1 LSGAAPRAANVR
13 DFSMFQGCFPMATH
27 GDIIEDLP
35 SRPAEHHRSGTPVLN
50 DLLRKVR
57 GYFQAPSEEDGEAH
71 EDSRPRGGAAGGSP
85 PVTEVP
91 TVAIGHRRARWTRDS
106 ERLTEA
112 PPEPLR
118 AQDGAAETVALARRA
133 PVDPALAETVA
144 SDRTGSASQ
153 PAIADEI
160 TPDPLLQEA
169 ARIAES
175 PDRLTPIPD
184 LQPGQT
190 IGPDRFRVV
199 KMLGRGGFGAV
210 YEAVDLQLRRSVAL
224 KVLTH
229 EDGSDEWRRR
239 FRREIIA
246 AAALT
251 HRNIAAVYEAGED
264 AGRSFAAM
272 ELVRGQPLSA
282 LLKNGPLPLERVWQI
297 AKEIA
302 AGLAKAHAAQIVH
315 RDIKPGNVLLSEDG
329 EVKLLDFGLAKRMP
343 VDGLKP
349 ASYDKI
355 TITADAR
362 LMGTPP
368 YMSPEQARAANVD
381 FRSDIFSFGILLY
394 EMVTG
399 SRPFRGETLIDLIF
413 AVANEE
419 PPPPSTVDG
428 RTPPEL
434 ERVILRCL
442 QKLPELRYANAA
454 ELLEALERPPPRVV
468 AAHPLAAT
476 LLSEQP
482 RRRRRPAWLVPVV
495 GAFVAGA
502 MVAGMAFWSRLAPP
516 PAAPTGNGATPSTGE
531 AEAPPGP
538 TASASAEGP
547 PAGTGATGRIEP
559 TAEPRP
565 DSKPV
570 AGPGSSTNTGDPLGT
585 KGKRTPKPPLPP
597 GTTAPAGPPPRPVP
611 VRPAPAGPVPA
622 DSSDMNL

>member
-1 LSGAAPRAANVR
+1 
-13 DFSMFQGCFPMATH
+13 MATH
-27 GDIIEDLP
+27 GNIIEDLP

-57 GYFQAPSEEDGEAH
+57 GYFQAPSEEDGEVH
-71 EDSRPRGGAAGGSP
+71 EDSHPRGSPAGGSP

-91 TVAIGHRRARWTRDS
+91 TVALGHRRARWTRDA

-112 PPEPLR
+112 PPEPPP
-118 AQDGAAETVALARRA
+118 AQSGAAETVAEARRA

-144 SDRTGSASQ
+144 SDRAGSASQ

-175 PDRLTPIPD
+175 PDRITPLPD

-199 KMLGRGGFGAV
+199 KMLGKGGFGAV

-264 AGRSFAAM
+264 AGRSFVAM

-282 LLKNGPLPLERVWQI
+282 LLKNGPLPLERVRQI

-302 AGLAKAHAAQIVH
+302 AGLAKAHSAQIVH
-315 RDIKPGNVLLSEDG
+315 RDIKPGNVLVSEDG

-368 YMSPEQARAANVD
+368 YMSPEQVRAANVD

-454 ELLEALERPPPRVV
+454 ELLEALERPSPPPRAV

-482 RRRRRPAWLVPVV
+482 QGRRRPAWLVPVV
-495 GAFVAGA
+495 GAFAAGA
-502 MVAGMAFWSRLAPP
+502 MVAAMAFWSRLAPP
-516 PAAPTGNGATPSTGE
+516 PAAQMGNGATPSTGE
-531 AEAPPGP
+531 AEAAPGP
-538 TASASAEGP
+538 TASASSEGP
-547 PAGTGATGRIEP
+547 PAGTGATGQVEP
-559 TAEPRP
+559 KPEPP
-565 DSKPV
+565 PGNKVD
-570 AGPGSSTNTGDPLGT
+570 AGPGSATKTGNPPGT
-585 KGKRTPKPPLPP
+585 KDKPKLKPPLPP
-597 GTTAPAGPPPRPVP
+597 GQTATAGPLPPPVP
-611 VRPAPAGPVPA
+611 VRPARVGPVPA
-622 DSSDMNL
+622 DTSDLNL